1 MHRSI
6 EQNDKI
12 MAKMK
17 SRLPFWSMC
26 LLHANTVNSTLLFI
40 KFVKS

>member
-1 MHRSI
+1 MHRI
-6 EQNDKI
+6 MEQNDKI

-17 SRLPFWSMC
+17 NRLPFGSMF
-26 LLHANTVNSTLLFI
+26 LFNANTVNSTLLFI